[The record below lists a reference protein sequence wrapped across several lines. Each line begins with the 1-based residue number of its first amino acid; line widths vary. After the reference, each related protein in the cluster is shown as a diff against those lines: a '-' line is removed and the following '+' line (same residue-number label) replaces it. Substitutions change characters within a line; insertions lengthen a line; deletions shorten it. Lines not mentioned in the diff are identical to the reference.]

1 MKLLTKLPT
10 LVLLAF
16 LAFSCSTD
24 NVDENVEELASKN
37 LIVPAAKTIEIEIL
51 ERINNHRLSIGL
63 NPLKNMDI
71 IKSQAYNHTDYM
83 IEHNE
88 VSHDNFYE
96 RKTFL
101 IANTGAK
108 AVSENVAYGFTSAES
123 VVNAWLNSEGHKQNI
138 EGNFSDFD
146 ISAEKNA
153 DGKWY
158 YTNIFIKK

>member
-1 MKLLTKLPT
+1 
-10 LVLLAF
+10 
-16 LAFSCSTD
+16 
-24 NVDENVEELASKN
+24 
-37 LIVPAAKTIEIEIL
+37 
-51 ERINNHRLSIGL
+51 
-63 NPLKNMDI
+63 
-71 IKSQAYNHTDYM
+71 M
-83 IEHNE
+83 IEQNQ

-101 IANTGAK
+101 TANTGAK
-108 AVSENVAYGFTSAES
+108 AVSENVAYGFTSAQS